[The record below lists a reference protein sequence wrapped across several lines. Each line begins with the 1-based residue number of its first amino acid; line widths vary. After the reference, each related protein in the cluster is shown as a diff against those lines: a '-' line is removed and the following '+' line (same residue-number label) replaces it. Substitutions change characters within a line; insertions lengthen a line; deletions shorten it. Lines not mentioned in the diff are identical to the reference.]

1 MHNLPSAIPSR
12 IKRPFALLGVLM
24 ACSLF
29 FASQMSFIPQVF
41 LAAICLA
48 LAIMFLFFKAKGRF
62 FFACFLICALSI
74 FYLIGYTAIF
84 YLPSQSY
91 AGQEVSLTAKI
102 LDCKHTNG
110 SVYQYTLRAKQING
124 KSQMPFSIFLSS
136 VDELDATYGD
146 YLTIDSISL
155 KTTANHD
162 FSLGIDDYNRANG
175 IYLSA
180 SLSSNS
186 KITVSHP
193 SFHSPFDYCKK
204 FRDHAMEVVDTSLQ
218 TPYCFLLDGMLF
230 GDKSNLPFYMIKN
243 FQACGISHL
252 LAILGLHI
260 AIISSAL
267 FFLLSLLRVPRRV
280 VPYLGMGLL
289 LGYAAMAGFSPSVLR
304 ACIMTGVGLYA
315 PLLMRQK
322 DSFNAL
328 GLAAFILLL
337 FNPYYAVN
345 VSFLLSFS
353 AVIGLLLLQ
362 PRILSKWEKRRP
374 SKGKI
379 IHSLKENISITI
391 AAMIATLPISL
402 LFFSQFSF
410 IAVIV
415 NPIAIP
421 IADMVLIF
429 GLLTAFIGILIPAI
443 GGFFGIL
450 AGIFCFLLDKVAALF
465 GSLPFA
471 SVYLPQK
478 FVIWFLIIGTAFFL
492 LCLVS
497 KERFEMARTCAISLF
512 AICSICCLFNQFVY
526 QDVVNVQVLGN
537 KDGYSIIAA
546 CGDRAVVIGCGGG
559 SYSGKNTYNYL
570 CSMGVKNIDALILP
584 ELTKEYARGASFL
597 LEQFPVNA
605 LFAPDSGT
613 LYGQVYGT
621 AKKEQI
627 KVYPLQNQEVD
638 FNSLNLKIQFQGNE
652 PIFSLSYKNDRIFY
666 AKSASLLN
674 SVPDDDT
681 PQLLITKDSS
691 GLNGTS
697 KNNSVLLLLQDE
709 NSIDDAITVSSQSDC
724 FLSLGKRGITT
735 G

>member
-1 MHNLPSAIPSR
+1 MHNLPLAIPSR

-41 LAAICLA
+41 LAAICLV
-48 LAIMFLFFKAKGRF
+48 LAILFLFLKAKGRF

-74 FYLIGYTAIF
+74 LYLIGYTAIF
-84 YLPSQSY
+84 YMPSQNY
-91 AGQEVSLTAKI
+91 AGQEVSLTAEVI
-102 LDCKHTNG
+102 DCTHTNG
-110 SVYQYTLRAKQING
+110 SGYQYTLRAKQING

-136 VDELDATYGD
+136 GGQLDATYGD
-146 YLTIDSISL
+146 YITIDSLYLNATS
-155 KTTANHD
+155 NQD
-162 FSLGIDDYNRANG
+162 FSLSVDDYNRSNG

-180 SLSSNS
+180 SLSSNNNV
-186 KITVSHP
+186 TVSHP
-193 SFHSPFDYCKK
+193 SFRSPFDYCKQ
-204 FRDHAMEVVDTSLQ
+204 FRDRVMEVVNTSLQ
-218 TPYCFLLDGMLF
+218 APYCFLLDGMLF

-252 LAILGLHI
+252 LAISGLHI
-260 AIISSAL
+260 AIISSTL
-267 FFLLSLLRVPRRV
+267 FFVLSLLRVPRRV
-280 VPYLGMGLL
+280 VPYLGMVLL

-315 PLLMRQK
+315 PLLLRQK
-322 DSFNAL
+322 DSLNAL
-328 GLAAFILLL
+328 GLAAFMLLL

-353 AVIGLLLLQ
+353 AVLGLLFLQ

-374 SKGKI
+374 SKGKT
-379 IHSLKENISITI
+379 IHSLKENVSLTI
-391 AAMIATLPISL
+391 AAMVATLPISL
-402 LFFSQFSF
+402 FFFGQFSF

-421 IADMVLIF
+421 IAEIALIF
-429 GLLTAFIGILIPAI
+429 GLLTAFVGILIPAV
-443 GGFFGIL
+443 GGFFGL
-450 AGIFCFLLDKVAALF
+450 LSGIFCFLLDKVAALF

-478 FVIWFLIIGTAFFL
+478 FVIWFLIIGGVFFL

-526 QDVVNVQVLGN
+526 KDVVNVQVLGN

-546 CGDRAVVIGCGGG
+546 CGDHAVVIGCGGG

-584 ELTKEYARGASFL
+584 ELTKEYARGASLL
-597 LEQFPVNA
+597 LEQFPINA

-621 AKKEQI
+621 AKQNQI
-627 KVYPLQNQEVD
+627 KVYPLQNQEVN

-652 PIFSLSYKNDRIFY
+652 PIFSLSYPNNRIFY

-681 PQLLITKDSS
+681 PKLLIAKDSS

-697 KNNSVLLLLQDE
+697 ANSSVLLLLQDDD
-709 NSIDDAITVSSQSDC
+709 SIKNAITVSSQSDC